1 MVLRTSIGGIA
12 KCIVKS
18 TRVYLRS
25 TRCRGAGPCVNFRSE
40 TNEVRHFIVFTR
52 MEQFVL

>member
-1 MVLRTSIGGIA
+1 MYWLQVEN
-12 KCIVKS
+12 

-40 TNEVRHFIVFTR
+40 KNEKAFYSFHPYGTIC
-52 MEQFVL
+52 FVTADRKLG

>member
-1 MVLRTSIGGIA
+1 MYWLQVE
-12 KCIVKS
+12 S

-25 TRCRGAGPCVNFRSE
+25 IRFSGAGPCVNFRSE
-40 TNEVRHFIVFTR
+40 RNEVSHFIVFTH

>member
-1 MVLRTSIGGIA
+1 MYWLQVE
-12 KCIVKS
+12 S

-40 TNEVRHFIVFTR
+40 KNEVRHFIVFTR
-52 MEQFVL
+52 MEQFVFNDC

>member
-1 MVLRTSIGGIA
+1 MYWLQVE
-12 KCIVKS
+12 S

-25 TRCRGAGPCVNFRSE
+25 TRCRGARPCVNFRSE
-40 TNEVRHFIVFTR
+40 KNELRHFIVFTS

>member
-1 MVLRTSIGGIA
+1 MSWLQVE
-12 KCIVKS
+12 S

-25 TRCRGAGPCVNFRSE
+25 IRCRGAGPCVNFRSE
-40 TNEVRHFIVFTR
+40 KNEVRHFIVFTR

>member
-1 MVLRTSIGGIA
+1 MYWLQVE
-12 KCIVKS
+12 S

-25 TRCRGAGPCVNFRSE
+25 TRCGGAGLCVNFRSE
-40 TNEVRHFIVFTR
+40 KNEVRHFIVFTR